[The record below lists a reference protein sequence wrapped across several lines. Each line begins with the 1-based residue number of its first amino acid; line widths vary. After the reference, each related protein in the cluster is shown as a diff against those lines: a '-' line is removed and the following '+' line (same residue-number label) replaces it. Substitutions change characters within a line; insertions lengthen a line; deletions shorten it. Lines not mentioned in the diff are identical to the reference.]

1 MHGHDPRRLAV
12 TRADG
17 FEAIAADLAGP
28 DGIGAGRRRCAAR
41 GIAAARLLS
50 ASRLQRPSYGRSG
63 MVNTVLWS
71 VQIFLALFFLGAAM
85 PKLAGRGLERW
96 TGFSQLPRG
105 LVLGIGTAE
114 VLGSV
119 GLVLPMATGILPW
132 LTPLAA
138 IGLAI
143 NVLMATGFHVR
154 EDERL
159 KAIVTTLWA
168 VIAGIITIG
177 RWNLID
183 QAALRISPRALA
195 VGLMVLLPVAITI
208 AIIGYR
214 RPAPTTEPR

>member
-1 MHGHDPRRLAV
+1 
-12 TRADG
+12 
-17 FEAIAADLAGP
+17 
-28 DGIGAGRRRCAAR
+28 
-41 GIAAARLLS
+41 
-50 ASRLQRPSYGRSG
+50 
-63 MVNTVLWS
+63 MVNVVLWI
-71 VQIFLALFFLGAAM
+71 VQIFLALFFLGAAF
-85 PKLAGRGLERW
+85 PKLTGRGLELW
-96 TGFSQLPRG
+96 TGFSNLPRG
-105 LVLGIGTAE
+105 LHFGIGTAE

-168 VIAGIITIG
+168 AIAGIIAIG

-183 QAALRISPRALA
+183 QAALAISDRALA
-195 VGLMVLLPVAITI
+195 APLAMLLPAAITI
-208 AIIGYR
+208 AIIVYR
-214 RPAPTTEPR
+214 RTAPASEPA

>member
-17 FEAIAADLAGP
+17 FEAIAADLSGP
-28 DGIGAGRRRCAAR
+28 DGIRSGRRRCAAR

-50 ASRLQRPSYGRSG
+50 ASRLQRPSFGRSG
-63 MVNTVLWS
+63 MVNVTLWS
-71 VQIFLALFFLGAAM
+71 VQIFLALFFLGAAF
-85 PKLAGRGLERW
+85 PKLTGRGLERW
-96 TGFSQLPRG
+96 TGFSKLPRA

-119 GLVLPMATGILPW
+119 GLVMPMATGILPW

-159 KAIVTTLWA
+159 KAILTTLWA
-168 VIAGIITIG
+168 TIAGTIAIG

-183 QAALRISPRALA
+183 QAALAISPRSLIAALA
-195 VGLMVLLPVAITI
+195 VLLPAAITFV
-208 AIIGYR
+208 IIIYT
-214 RPAPTTEPR
+214 RPPPATGAR

>member
-1 MHGHDPRRLAV
+1 MA
-12 TRADG
+12 RAD
-17 FEAIAADLAGP
+17 F
-28 DGIGAGRRRCAAR
+28 
-41 GIAAARLLS
+41 
-50 ASRLQRPSYGRSG
+50 GRSG
-63 MVNTVLWS
+63 MVNAVLLG
-71 VQIFLALFFLGAAM
+71 VQIFMALFFLGAAY
-85 PKLAGRGLERW
+85 PKVTGRGLERW
-96 TGFSQLPRG
+96 TGFSKLPRA

-119 GLVLPMATGILPW
+119 GLVLPMTTGILPW

-159 KAIVTTLWA
+159 KAIVTTQWA
-168 VIAGIITIG
+168 VIAGLIAIG

-195 VGLMVLLPVAITI
+195 VGLMVLLPVAITT
-208 AIIGYR
+208 AIIVYR

>member
-1 MHGHDPRRLAV
+1 
-12 TRADG
+12 
-17 FEAIAADLAGP
+17 
-28 DGIGAGRRRCAAR
+28 
-41 GIAAARLLS
+41 
-50 ASRLQRPSYGRSG
+50 
-63 MVNTVLWS
+63 MVNAVLWS

-154 EDERL
+154 EDEWL
-159 KAIVTTLWA
+159 NAIVTTLWA
-168 VIAGIITIG
+168 AIVGIIAIG

-183 QAALRISPRALA
+183 QAALAISPRALVA
-195 VGLMVLLPVAITI
+195 ALAVLLPAAITI
-208 AIIGYR
+208 VIIVYTS
-214 RPAPTTEPR
+214 PAPAPGPR

>member
-1 MHGHDPRRLAV
+1 MA
-12 TRADG
+12 RAD
-17 FEAIAADLAGP
+17 F
-28 DGIGAGRRRCAAR
+28 
-41 GIAAARLLS
+41 
-50 ASRLQRPSYGRSG
+50 GRSG
-63 MVNTVLWS
+63 MVNAVLLG
-71 VQIFLALFFLGAAM
+71 VQIFMALFFLGAAY
-85 PKLAGRGLERW
+85 PKVTGRGLERW
-96 TGFSQLPRG
+96 TGFSKLPRA

-168 VIAGIITIG
+168 AIAGIIGIG
-177 RWNLID
+177 RWTLVD
-183 QAALRISPRALA
+183 ALSLAILPRRSAEALA
-195 VGLMVLLPVAITI
+195 SLHVA
-208 AIIGYR
+208 
-214 RPAPTTEPR
+214 

>member
-1 MHGHDPRRLAV
+1 
-12 TRADG
+12 
-17 FEAIAADLAGP
+17 
-28 DGIGAGRRRCAAR
+28 
-41 GIAAARLLS
+41 
-50 ASRLQRPSYGRSG
+50 
-63 MVNTVLWS
+63 MVNAVLWS
-71 VQIFLALFFLGAAM
+71 VQIFLALFFLGAAI
-85 PKLAGRGLERW
+85 PKLTGRGLERW

-138 IGLAI
+138 IGLAS

-159 KAIVTTLWA
+159 KAILTTLWA
-168 VIAGIITIG
+168 TIAGIIGIG

-183 QAALRISPRALA
+183 QAALA
-195 VGLMVLLPVAITI
+195 VLLPAAITI
-208 AIIGYR
+208 ALILYT
-214 RPAPTTEPR
+214 RPAPESR